1 MAELRTIY
9 LLQQPEDLSRAQV
22 VKSRD
27 ALFHV
32 SLHRKGFACA
42 CLSIGEARYFSALE
56 SIFDEGTNGLL
67 IDLVIVGLFVV
78 GVVEVEGGLFEV
90 LGEVNLLPE

>member
-1 MAELRTIY
+1 
-9 LLQQPEDLSRAQV
+9 
-22 VKSRD
+22 
-27 ALFHV
+27 
-32 SLHRKGFACA
+32 
-42 CLSIGEARYFSALE
+42 LE